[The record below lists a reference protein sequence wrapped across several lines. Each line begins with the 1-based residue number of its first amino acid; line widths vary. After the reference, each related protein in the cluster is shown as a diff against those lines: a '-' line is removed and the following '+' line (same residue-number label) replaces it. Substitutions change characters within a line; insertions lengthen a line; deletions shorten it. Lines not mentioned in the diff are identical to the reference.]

1 MQQYNQHWNVTLPWV
16 LATVAGVVIGILSI
30 LTFVSGLALTGT
42 STVLVGI
49 IGGAALGGGV
59 GIAQWLVLRR
69 YVRSAIWWIVVSVIG
84 GMLGVALGLLLSD
97 ALSPLISA
105 LLGEAG
111 QVRPTRPGVLLS
123 RALAAAVAGACVGL
137 VLGGAQWLV
146 LRRHVQSALW
156 WIVVSWL
163 GWMTSLSVGAG
174 MVDLV
179 GVLGSLLVVGVVSGV
194 AMGWLLAQFVSGHA
208 APSPRAGTT

>member
-16 LATVAGVVIGILSI
+16 LATVAGVVVGILSI

-42 STVLVGI
+42 STVVVGI
-49 IGGAALGGGV
+49 IGGVALGGGV

-69 YVRSAIWWIVVSVIG
+69 HVRSAIWWIVVSVIG

-111 QVRPTRPGVLLS
+111 
-123 RALAAAVAGACVGL
+123 
-137 VLGGAQWLV
+137 
-146 LRRHVQSALW
+146 
-156 WIVVSWL
+156 
-163 GWMTSLSVGAG
+163 
-174 MVDLV
+174 
-179 GVLGSLLVVGVVSGV
+179 
-194 AMGWLLAQFVSGHA
+194 
-208 APSPRAGTT
+208 